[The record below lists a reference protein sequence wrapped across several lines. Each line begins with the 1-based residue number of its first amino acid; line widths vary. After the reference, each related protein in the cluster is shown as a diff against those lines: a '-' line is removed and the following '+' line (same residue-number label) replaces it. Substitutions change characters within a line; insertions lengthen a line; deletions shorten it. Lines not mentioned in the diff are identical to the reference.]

1 MQKLVK
7 YVALVQPTVPIGNP
21 SQVVT
26 GSSLAD
32 LINSV
37 VQYLL
42 TISTVVAVGFII
54 YGALLYMGIRGEEGK
69 KSAGGILKNA
79 IIGVVIVFAV
89 GLILNTIARFIATQ
103 SIG

>member
-21 SQVVT
+21 GQVVT
-26 GSSLAD
+26 GSSISN

-37 VQYLL
+37 VQYML

-54 YGALLYMGIRGEEGK
+54 YGALLYMGVRGEPGK
-69 KSAGGILKNA
+69 GEAGKVLRNA
-79 IIGVVIVFAV
+79 IFGIAIVFAV
-89 GLILNTIARFIATQ
+89 GLILNTVARFIQTQ